1 MAAAIGHNRQ
11 GATVGVERR
20 SFNSVARLAENGRAR
35 AAPSLPTGS
44 TLGKRIGR
52 LGIPAAAIH
61 PIMVNRRD
69 VTPGR
74 VGAPVNRDHETVD
87 GDVVALSG
95 PAPYSDRYGAPVVRS
110 LK

>member
-11 GATVGVERR
+11 GATVSVERR

-35 AAPSLPTGS
+35 AALSLPARSANASTGS
-44 TLGKRIGR
+44 VSRPR
-52 LGIPAAAIH
+52 RFIPS
-61 PIMVNRRD
+61 IMVDRRD

-74 VGAPVNRDHETVD
+74 VGAPVNRGHEIVE

-95 PAPYSDRYGAPVVRS
+95 PVPYSDGYGAPVVRS
-110 LK
+110 LI